1 MSGSRGVCA
10 AHGARALCVSARGC
24 RRTKGIY
31 RQVSLYAI
39 SQAKPSAVP
48 RRLWHDDATR
58 VVGGVCVGAPC
69 ISWLRFNGRG
79 FDSLADSPTMHSN
92 YVLQASMYTRV
103 HLVQAMRIRL
113 ARARA
118 ARPAITRQ
126 FASTITH
133 VDMSKGPPWVK
144 RADRARHP
152 RPCALA
158 HRLGRLD
165 QRRRALEDQL
175 EPDATSRGGVV
186 ERPVKWV

>member
-1 MSGSRGVCA
+1 MRGRGLGG
-10 AHGARALCVSARGC
+10 GAYGCHTRGDAWPC
-24 RRTKGIY
+24 RR
-31 RQVSLYAI
+31 
-39 SQAKPSAVP
+39 
-48 RRLWHDDATR
+48 
-58 VVGGVCVGAPC
+58 PC
-69 ISWLRFNGRG
+69 ISWLRFMGGGLIPWPIHQRCTPIT
-79 FDSLADSPTMHSN
+79 FFKLRC
-92 YVLQASMYTRV
+92 TRV
-103 HLVQAMRIRL
+103 YTYVQAMRIRL

-144 RADRARHP
+144 RADRTRHP